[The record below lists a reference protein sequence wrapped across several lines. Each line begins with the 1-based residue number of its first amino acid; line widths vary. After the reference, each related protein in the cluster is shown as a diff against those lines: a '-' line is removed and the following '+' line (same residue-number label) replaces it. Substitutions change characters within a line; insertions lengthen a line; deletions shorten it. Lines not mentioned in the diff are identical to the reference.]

1 MKTKQIKIF
10 LCGILLASVLLTAC
24 GPTTTPVAPT
34 TAVPPTAGPTATM
47 DLCAPDH
54 IKDAAQAVNRLMRAF
69 DDTYQIASNTAR
81 EQLTDPISGLQSV
94 RRQTEDL
101 IVPDCLTNLKNLQ
114 LAHMN
119 AVITTLISFV
129 GGADST
135 VLNKYIALA
144 RTQRQAYDQ
153 ELERLLGVTLTP
165 APTMEPLPTQELPTA
180 TATPI
185 PPTATPGK

>member
-1 MKTKQIKIF
+1 MEPKLLKISVWV
-10 LCGILLASVLLTAC
+10 ILLASVLLSAC
-24 GPTTTPVAPT
+24 GSTPTPAAPAT
-34 TAVPPTAGPTATM
+34 NVPPTAGPTATM

-69 DDTYQIASNTAR
+69 DDTAQIASNTPR
-81 EQLTDPISGLQSV
+81 EQLTAPISGLQSV

-101 IVPDCLTNLKNLQ
+101 EVPDCLTNLKNLQ

-119 AVITTLISFV
+119 AVITTLVSFV
-129 GGADST
+129 GGADSAA
-135 VLNKYIALA
+135 LNKYITLA

-153 ELERLLGVTLTP
+153 ELEKLLGVTLTP
-165 APTMEPLPTQELPTA
+165 APTMEPLPTQIPV

-185 PPTATPGK
+185 PPTATPEK

>member
-1 MKTKQIKIF
+1 MKPERLKIF
-10 LCGILLASVLLTAC
+10 FWLILLVSILLSGCGSTPTPISSTAI
-24 GPTTTPVAPT
+24 
-34 TAVPPTAGPTATM
+34 PPTAGPTATM

-69 DDTYQIASNTAR
+69 DDTAQIASNTSR
-81 EQLTDPISGLQSV
+81 EQLTAPISGLQSV

-101 IVPDCLTNLKNLQ
+101 LVPDCLTNLKNFQ

-119 AVITTLISFV
+119 AVIITLVSFV

-135 VLNKYIALA
+135 ALNKYIALA
-144 RTQRQAYDQ
+144 RTQREAYDV

-165 APTMEPLPTQELPTA
+165 APTMEPLPTQLPPTL
-180 TATPI
+180 TVTPV

>member
-1 MKTKQIKIF
+1 MRTKQIKTF
-10 LCGILLASVLLTAC
+10 LCAILLASVLLSAC
-24 GPTTTPVAPT
+24 GPTTTPFAPT

-69 DDTYQIASNTAR
+69 DDTAQIASNTAR
-81 EQLTDPISGLQSV
+81 EQLTAPISGLQSV

-101 IVPDCLTNLKNLQ
+101 VVPDCLTNLKNLQ

-144 RTQRQAYDQ
+144 RTQRQAYDL

-165 APTMEPLPTQELPTA
+165 APTIEPLPTQVPVTD
-180 TATPI
+180 TPI
-185 PPTATPGK
+185 SPTATPGK